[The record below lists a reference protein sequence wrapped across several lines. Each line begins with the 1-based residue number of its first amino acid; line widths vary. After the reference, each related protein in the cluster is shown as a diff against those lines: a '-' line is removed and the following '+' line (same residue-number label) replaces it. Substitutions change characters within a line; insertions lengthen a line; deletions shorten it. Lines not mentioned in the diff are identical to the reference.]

1 MQQWEILIMTSAI
14 RPPKWMPFHKAIE
27 EKERIKQ
34 YLDAIL
40 FYLTKSDFESVVFV
54 DGSGIESDFFYFL
67 FPIADFYNKKFEM
80 LSFENDPILLKSKWK
95 GYGENN
101 ILKFAI
107 ENSALLKNY
116 KCFYKVTGRYLIK
129 NINQILKNEEMNEN
143 VFLGLQFW
151 IGVCAIQDF
160 SKSQRSSLKESF
172 GIYEIMSMTNKEFFL
187 NIYTLNSLQER
198 QK

>member
-40 FYLTKSDFESVVFV
+40 FYLTKSDFESIVFV

-151 IGVCAIQDF
+151 IEVCAIQDF

>member
-1 MQQWEILIMTSAI
+1 MHQWEILIMTSAI

-40 FYLTKSDFESVVFV
+40 FYLTKSDFESIVFV

-116 KCFYKVTGRYLIK
+116 KCF
-129 NINQILKNEEMNEN
+129 
-143 VFLGLQFW
+143 
-151 IGVCAIQDF
+151 
-160 SKSQRSSLKESF
+160 
-172 GIYEIMSMTNKEFFL
+172 
-187 NIYTLNSLQER
+187 
-198 QK
+198 

>member
-40 FYLTKSDFESVVFV
+40 FYLTKSDFESIVFV